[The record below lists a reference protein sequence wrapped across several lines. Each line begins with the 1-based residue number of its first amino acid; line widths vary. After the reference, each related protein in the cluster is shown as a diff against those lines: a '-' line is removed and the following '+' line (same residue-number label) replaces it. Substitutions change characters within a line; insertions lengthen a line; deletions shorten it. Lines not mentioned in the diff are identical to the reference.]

1 MVGVKSN
8 SSGLVVVVKWYL
20 CMRDAKNRNVSVN
33 AKDFPRQSLFPER
46 KKISIIVHFSGY
58 ISMIRRHEMLMFHDA
73 TLLEQS
79 GNFDGAVL
87 NHHTI

>member
-20 CMRDAKNRNVSVN
+20 CMRDAKNSNVSVN

-58 ISMIRRHEMLMFHDA
+58 IRIIGHEMLMFHDA
-73 TLLEQS
+73 TLLEHS

-87 NHHTI
+87 